1 MVDAYSVITVPTK
14 PDLSKRVYGDAFSAD
29 DLHYLRTRDA
39 RAYYAI
45 DDLLDAAFRRG
56 FREKD
61 DEVQEPA
68 GKPPVDGEQKT
79 AAPGSSLP
87 KRPTGAQKKPKL
99 TRDEDDDNSI
109 DLHVPTMKKGWK
121 FAAEY
126 GWGLVVHYHEGE
138 NKLKEAMGE
147 DESVQI
153 QAFHPL
159 VADFGGIKRWDT
171 DEKTGLPKKFY
182 IQPNAGIGTEI
193 EVDASRCDIYTWGD
207 ISNAWQGYTSLG
219 PSLDDIIGNRLW
231 RATAGRRIRDYSTAR
246 YLIQKLNATA
256 ALDATEKAEIAS
268 AFAGVPHA
276 AVPGE
281 WKVDTVG
288 GPTDTA
294 ELTLVTSAQ
303 VASVAVGQGINVS
316 DMEGANAG
324 AKLSTDSNMTSYDD
338 RVLDIQMHCFPS
350 CKKTLKRLG
359 FTVTGFQKSLTLLQ
373 TTKLDRLTK
382 LLDTYGSAAQELK
395 EPIKSLLVHTFKQE
409 FGLKIDFEV
418 QEPEPIGMDANG
430 QPINPAGQPG
440 APGAGPPKQ
449 GFGAKLKSAFGFG
462 KKA

>member
-1 MVDAYSVITVPTK
+1 VVDAYSVITIPSK

-79 AAPGSSLP
+79 AAPGSSIP
-87 KRPTGAQKKPKL
+87 KKPTGAQKRPKL

-109 DLHVPTMKKGWK
+109 ELHVPTMKKGWK

-147 DESVQI
+147 DESVLI

-159 VADFGGIKRWDT
+159 VADFGGVKRWDT
-171 DEKTGLPKKFY
+171 DPKTGLPTKFY
-182 IQPNAGIGTEI
+182 IQPNAGVAADI

-288 GPTDTA
+288 GPIMI
-294 ELTLVTSAQ
+294 AQ
-303 VASVAVGQGINVS
+303 MAGDQAKAGVSSLFQFIAVISVNLAVIN
-316 DMEGANAG
+316 
-324 AKLSTDSNMTSYDD
+324 LLPIP
-338 RVLDIQMHCFPS
+338 VLDGGHLLFFLIEAVKGRPVSVKVREIAQQVGMVLLIMLMILVFYNDI
-350 CKKTLKRLG
+350 TRL
-359 FTVTGFQKSLTLLQ
+359 FFS
-373 TTKLDRLTK
+373 
-382 LLDTYGSAAQELK
+382 
-395 EPIKSLLVHTFKQE
+395 
-409 FGLKIDFEV
+409 
-418 QEPEPIGMDANG
+418 
-430 QPINPAGQPG
+430 
-440 APGAGPPKQ
+440 
-449 GFGAKLKSAFGFG
+449 
-462 KKA
+462 